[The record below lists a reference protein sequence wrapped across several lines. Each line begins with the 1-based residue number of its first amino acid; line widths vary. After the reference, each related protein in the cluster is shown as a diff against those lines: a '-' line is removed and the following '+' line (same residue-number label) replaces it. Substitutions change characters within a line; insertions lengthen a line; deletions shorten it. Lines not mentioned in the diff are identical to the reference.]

1 MEVACDAFFVP
12 ANGLMI
18 LCPLKDIEKNPD
30 VENIGPGAAQFM
42 QNFGQAGYLERL
54 CSIARRTAE

>member
-18 LCPLKDIEKNPD
+18 LCPLKDIEKNPA
-30 VENIGPGAAQFM
+30 VENIGAGAAQFM
-42 QNFGQAGYLERL
+42 QNFGQAGCLQRL
-54 CSIARRTAE
+54 RSIAQRTAE